1 MTSLPISFG
10 DLADSRISGRGEC
23 EKCAFEREFSS
34 PPLCKGNDIATCM
47 FYFCSPGEIVIVNEQ
62 ICRHHNIA
70 VIYISF
76 SRRGVFGCVCGAHSR
91 FIIRG
96 GEGTKSR
103 VGKGDVHRRVRYS
116 QIILA
121 HEHDSLF
128 FAPTMRTNVITTT
141 TTTSNDEAEVTD
153 LPIPGA
159 IPPPCRWS
167 PPKRYGSNSRVFS
180 LQNAVYTSL
189 GTTPHTL
196 FAVRFRSPT

>member
-1 MTSLPISFG
+1 MKSGHSNVSFPR
-10 DLADSRISGRGEC
+10 LHCAKVTILQRI
-23 EKCAFEREFSS
+23 
-34 PPLCKGNDIATCM
+34 
-47 FYFCSPGEIVIVNEQ
+47 FYVCSPGEIVIVNEQ

-70 VIYISF
+70 VVYIVF
-76 SRRGVFGCVCGAHSR
+76 PARRLRMCVCAHSR

-180 LQNAVYTSL
+180 L
-189 GTTPHTL
+189 
-196 FAVRFRSPT
+196 